1 MRPLDLS
8 ILPETFAIAR
18 LPGSAPAPAWVDAGP
33 FTGALCSVTR
43 TPDELSIVC
52 EDRAV
57 PEGVTAARGWRGI
70 RVAGT
75 LEFSETGILSS
86 LATPLAEARISIF
99 ALSTHDTDYV
109 LVHGETLGRAVD
121 ALTAAGH
128 RFFEHKP

>member
-18 LPGSAPAPAWVDAGP
+18 LSASDPAPAWTD
-33 FTGALCSVTR
+33 TGALRSLTR

-52 EDRAV
+52 ADRAV
-57 PEGVTAARGWRGI
+57 PEGVAASRGWRAI

-75 LEFSETGILSS
+75 LEFSLTGILSS
-86 LATPLAEARISIF
+86 LAAPLAQSRISIF

-109 LVHGETLGRAVD
+109 LVQDEALGRAVD

>member
-8 ILPETFAIAR
+8 ILPETFAISR
-18 LPGSAPAPAWVDAGP
+18 LPASASAPAWAD
-33 FTGALCSVTR
+33 TGAFRSVTR
-43 TPDELSIVC
+43 TLDELSIVC

-57 PEGVTAARGWRGI
+57 PEGVAASRGWRVI

-75 LEFSETGILSS
+75 LDFSSTGILSS
-86 LATPLAEARISIF
+86 LAAPLAEARISIF

-109 LVHGETLGRAVD
+109 LVRDEALGRAVD

-128 RFFEHKP
+128 CFFEHKP

>member
-8 ILPETFAIAR
+8 ILPDTFAIAR
-18 LPGSAPAPAWVDAGP
+18 LPASVPPPAWADSG
-33 FTGALCSVTR
+33 TLRSVTR

-52 EDRAV
+52 RDADV
-57 PEGVTAARGWRGI
+57 PEDVTAARGWRAI

-75 LEFSETGILSS
+75 LDVSTTGILSG
-86 LATPLAEARISIF
+86 LAAPLAEARISIF

-109 LVHGETLGRAVD
+109 LVRDEALGRAVD
-121 ALTAAGH
+121 VLTAAGH